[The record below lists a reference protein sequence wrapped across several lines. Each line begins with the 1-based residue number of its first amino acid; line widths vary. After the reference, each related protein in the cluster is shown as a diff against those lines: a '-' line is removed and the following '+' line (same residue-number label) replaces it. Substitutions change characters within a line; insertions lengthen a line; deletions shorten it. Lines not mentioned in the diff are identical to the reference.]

1 MYSYVDTEQFEME
14 ILTAERRRVRETQR
28 RLAENKRIEK
38 RERRFNLLERLIGL
52 AITGTSCLL
61 AFSGIFYDR
70 FTHEND
76 CTFLFLLALIGLCI
90 TFDGFGN
97 FVKRIF
103 RRRRNYR

>member
-52 AITGTSCLL
+52 TITGISCLL

-90 TFDGFGN
+90 TFDGFGS

-103 RRRRNYR
+103 KRRRNYR